1 MSDDA
6 DVLVVGAGLAGLR
19 AAQILNNSGLRVIL
33 FDRDDHVGGRL
44 ASRTMSGFTLD
55 RGFQLINPS
64 YPELVATGVLKDFDL
79 RRFRAV
85 VRFTDGHTIH
95 EIGDP
100 RGDPRRLVSSL
111 RHPDVSFNDAVKFA
125 FMMSV
130 LRLSSARAILKG
142 PDFTLREALLR
153 NRFSSHFI
161 ESVLAP
167 FLRGPLLDNE
177 LMTSWHYSALVLKSF
192 TRGLPGTHPQG
203 IAALPRA
210 LEKSLSA
217 TQVQLGENV
226 IRVASTS
233 VQTEGNQY
241 RARAVIVATDG
252 SSARELVGVSDTAW
266 RAQTTWWLSLP
277 RQRAA
282 AQLRIDT
289 GRGFLS
295 NLLDVSSV
303 APERAASGR
312 SLVAAN
318 ANGEFTSDTDDDV
331 CSDVSRLYEVG
342 KNEVELIDRD
352 AISHALPDVV
362 IPLDLQRPQVHRDVI
377 VAGDYLQTP
386 SIQGALVSG
395 RRAAHITLRR
405 LNP

>member
-1 MSDDA
+1 MSEDA
-6 DVLVVGAGLAGLR
+6 DIVVVGAGLAGLR
-19 AAQILNNSGLRVIL
+19 AAQVLNNSGLRVIL
-33 FDRDDHVGGRL
+33 LDRDNHVGGRL
-44 ASRTMSGFTLD
+44 ASRTVSGFTLD

-79 RRFRAV
+79 RRFPAV
-85 VRFTDGHTIH
+85 VRFTDGRNIH

-125 FMMSV
+125 FMMSI
-130 LRLSSARAILKG
+130 LRVSSARTILKG
-142 PDFTLREALLR
+142 PDFTLHEALLR
-153 NRFSSHFI
+153 NRFSPDFI
-161 ESVLAP
+161 ESILTP

-177 LMTSWHYSALVLKSF
+177 LVTSWHYSALVLKSF
-192 TRGLPGTHPQG
+192 TQGRPGTHPQG

-210 LEKSLSA
+210 LEQSLSA
-217 TQVQLGENV
+217 TQVRLGENV
-226 IRVASTS
+226 IRVASTR
-233 VQTEGNQY
+233 VETERNHY
-241 RARAVIVATDG
+241 HARAVIVATDAP
-252 SSARELVGVSDTAW
+252 SARKLVGVSDTAW

-277 RQRAA
+277 RQHVAS
-282 AQLRIDT
+282 QLRIDT

-295 NLLDVSSV
+295 NLLNVSSV
-303 APERAASGR
+303 AHERAATGR

-318 ANGEFTSDTDDDV
+318 ANGEFNSGEDNDV
-331 CSDVSRLYEVG
+331 RADVSRIYEVG
-342 KNEVELIDRD
+342 KNEIELIDRD
-352 AISHALPDVV
+352 VVPHALPDVV
-362 IPLDLQRPQVHRDVI
+362 IPLNLRRAQVHRDVI

-405 LNP
+405 LNL